1 MKASTLA
8 LLGGPCAVTL
18 DPGDTFRWPIVT
30 EADEAAVLAVLRAGT
45 MSGID
50 VTQQFEQDF
59 AAWQGRRYAL
69 GFNTGTASLHAA
81 MYGVGV
87 GVGDE
92 IICPSI
98 TYWASALQTFSM
110 GATVVFADI
119 VPETLCIDPDD
130 IEPRITEHTKAIM
143 VVHYSGYPAEMDAI
157 MAVADQHGIPVIEDV
172 SHAHGGLYKGRR
184 VGNFGTVAAMSLMS
198 GKSLPIGEGGML
210 VTDDREI
217 YERAIAFGHYRR
229 FDDSIQ
235 SPVLRPYR
243 ELPLAGQKY
252 RMNQL
257 CSAMG
262 RVQLKDYDE
271 RAAEIRR
278 AIHMFWDAL
287 EGVPGLRAHRVDR
300 ASGSTMAGWY
310 SAAGLYVPEE
320 LGGLSL
326 TQFAEAV
333 RAEGS
338 VCGPGVNKPLHLH
351 PLFNTCDVYGHGKP
365 TRLAH
370 ADRDLRQ
377 PPGSLPVSEG
387 IGRRAFRI
395 PQFKRFNS
403 AVIAEHAA
411 AYRKVCEEYEAL
423 LADDPGDPPGLGT
436 WAAVLD

>member
-1 MKASTLA
+1 MESPTLA
-8 LLGGPCAVTL
+8 LFGGPRAVGS
-18 DPGDTFRWPIVT
+18 DPADTFQWPIVT
-30 EADEAAVLAVLRAGT
+30 DADEEAILSVLRQGS

-50 VTQQFEQDF
+50 ITQMFEQEF
-59 AAWQGRRYAL
+59 AEWQGRAYAL

-119 VPETLCIDPDD
+119 DPETLCIDSDD

-143 VVHYSGYPAEMDAI
+143 VVHYSGHPAEMDAI
-157 MAVADQHGIPVIEDV
+157 MAIANRYQIPVIEDV
-172 SHAHGGLYKGRR
+172 SHAHGGLYEGRR
-184 VGNFGTVAAMSLMS
+184 VGNFGAVAAMSLMS
-198 GKSLPIGEGGML
+198 GKSLPIGEGGIL

-229 FDDSIQ
+229 FDDTIQ
-235 SPVLRPYR
+235 SPALRPYR

-262 RVQLKDYDE
+262 RVQLQAYDE
-271 RAAEIRR
+271 RAAEIRH
-278 AIHMFWDAL
+278 AIHAFWDAL
-287 EGVPGLRAHRVDR
+287 DGVRGVRAHRVDR
-300 ASGSTMAGWY
+300 ESDSTMAGWY

-320 LGGLSL
+320 LEGLSL
-326 TQFAEAV
+326 TRFAEAV

-338 VCGPGVNKPLHLH
+338 TCNPGVNKPLHLH

-370 ADRDLRQ
+370 TDRDLRQ
-377 PPGSLPVSEG
+377 PPGSLPVSEA

-395 PQFKRFNS
+395 PQFKRYNPD
-403 AVIAEHAA
+403 VIEEHAA
-411 AYRKVCEEYEAL
+411 AYRKVCENYSL
-423 LADDPGDPPGLGT
+423 LLEDDPGDPPELGT
-436 WAAVLD
+436 WAAALD